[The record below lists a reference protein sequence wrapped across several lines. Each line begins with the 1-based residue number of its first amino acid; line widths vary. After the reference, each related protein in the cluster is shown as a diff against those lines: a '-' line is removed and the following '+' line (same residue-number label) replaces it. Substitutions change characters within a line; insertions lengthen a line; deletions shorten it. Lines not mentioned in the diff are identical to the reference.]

1 MRWIKFCINKTI
13 TSLSCVA
20 PKEKQKAET
29 HKATYNHQENIMS
42 EQKKIARRSFF
53 AGLGLVAAAGV
64 AAKLAPASVTEA
76 VAEQPAEPEGN
87 SYRLSEHVKKYY
99 RTTTI

>member
-1 MRWIKFCINKTI
+1 
-13 TSLSCVA
+13 
-20 PKEKQKAET
+20 
-29 HKATYNHQENIMS
+29 MS
-42 EQKKIARRSFF
+42 EHTKIARRSFF

-64 AAKLAPASVTEA
+64 AAKLAPSATVEA
-76 VAEQPAEPEGN
+76 LADTPDEPEGK

>member
-1 MRWIKFCINKTI
+1 MSGKT
-13 TSLSCVA
+13 
-20 PKEKQKAET
+20 KA
-29 HKATYNHQENIMS
+29 
-42 EQKKIARRSFF
+42 ARRSFF

-64 AAKLAPASVTEA
+64 AAKLSPANVVEA
-76 VAEQPAEPEGN
+76 IAEQPAEPEGN